1 MLDTAAIIISQGK
14 KIAYAYA
21 EGVNDN
27 MTQSHFH
34 DFFELYYLLEGERMH
49 MIEGEIYHLTANDF
63 VLFPP
68 HIMHHSYGEKDMPF
82 KRIVLYF
89 SPDLIANDT
98 ICQLLSEKELL
109 FVNEG
114 YIPNQ
119 ILSLLLSLTHEID
132 VPGKYHDAYIC
143 NQLAEIL
150 YVSPYHLCHEF
161 KNATGKTI
169 IQYLNTTRILHA
181 QRLML
186 ETDYNITQISREV
199 GFSNLTHFNRTFKKI
214 TGVAPRE
221 KKKLYQK

>member
-119 ILSLLLSLTHEID
+119 ILSLLLLNMLRLDFEAVKSIPKTRSAKAVD
-132 VPGKYHDAYIC
+132 YIHNHYMEDISV

-186 ETDYNITQISREV
+186 ETDYNITC
-199 GFSNLTHFNRTFKKI
+199 N
-214 TGVAPRE
+214 
-221 KKKLYQK
+221 

>member
-119 ILSLLLSLTHEID
+119 ILSLLLSPPLQS
-132 VPGKYHDAYIC
+132 PAFPFPAYP
-143 NQLAEIL
+143 
-150 YVSPYHLCHEF
+150 VSVCPFLFLPHL
-161 KNATGKTI
+161 
-169 IQYLNTTRILHA
+169 R
-181 QRLML
+181 
-186 ETDYNITQISREV
+186 
-199 GFSNLTHFNRTFKKI
+199 
-214 TGVAPRE
+214 
-221 KKKLYQK
+221 